1 MKRNCKSYFAQL
13 FIVIVTGMLISCLND
28 DDSFSSNSEI
38 VKVGDVVPEFSLI
51 GVNGD
56 IISSASLRGQYYLL
70 NFFDTGC
77 KDCQK
82 EFPVLQQI
90 YEKYQGE
97 LPVFNVPRS
106 QTTDEVNAYWNKEGL
121 TMPVY
126 TATDKSLYYKFATR
140 GIPRTYIID
149 MEGKVLDMFTDSPVV
164 DYETLDGALQKLLD
178 IEQPAG
184 AVNVSVRA
192 MVPLLTASD
201 EYHIPIENN
210 IGSLEVFFFDAN
222 TQNLVKK
229 VVLTDL
235 EEDKNNDASIYDA
248 TFTTPYQRIAVGVYN
263 IFAVANYSYM
273 PDNIVTQDDLLKII
287 DTKSLASGKQENIIG
302 YGPIMTSRAT
312 ALQNVDL
319 TPWAGKNVY
328 INVEMERVMA
338 KLQVG
343 LDKEYFELE
352 HNGTKYADIK
362 ITNYKLLNLSNSY
375 YLFQHTDVLT
385 SLGAAPKFKY
395 PDNYQDYAHG
405 ANQYVIDPYFYQKTT
420 NKEDAMKM
428 KDLYSAWYGDYS
440 TDGYAPILPSGSY
453 SNIYILENTAYKD
466 CQKNGYSVGIAF
478 QASVVPPYAY
488 IYDDVKKEL
497 RKETNSTVWETTI
510 YLYNYE
516 FYGSIEALN
525 AGSGLA
531 LDPYTA
537 WTDQLLSSYGV
548 KQCKDIRNVGVYE
561 TFYTYW
567 IQDPTITEPMAPMA
581 YSIQRNHLYKITITG
596 VSGLGESKI
605 TPEIMRDNYP
615 HSYVDVAPVPAPARP
630 LSYQSRRA
638 VPPIS
643 VSR

>member
-28 DDSFSSNSEI
+28 DDSSNNNREI

-51 GVNGD
+51 GINGD
-56 IISSASLRGQYYLL
+56 MISSASLRGQYYLL

-90 YEKYQGE
+90 YEKYKGE
-97 LPVFNVPRS
+97 LPVLNVPRS

-126 TATDKSLYYKFATR
+126 TATDKSLYYKFATK
-140 GIPRTYIID
+140 GIPRTYIVD

-164 DYETLDGALQKLLD
+164 DYETLDGALQKLLE

-192 MVPLLTASD
+192 MVPILTATD

-229 VVLTDL
+229 MVLTDL
-235 EEDKNNDASIYDA
+235 EEVENSDASKYDA
-248 TFTTPYQRIAVGVYN
+248 TFNTSYQRIAVGVYN

-273 PDNIVTQDDLLKII
+273 PEDILTQNDLLKII
-287 DTKSLASGKQENIIG
+287 DTKSLESGKQDNIIG
-302 YGPIMTSRAT
+302 NGPIMTSRAT

-319 TPWAGKNVY
+319 IPWAGKNIF

-343 LDKEYFELE
+343 LDQEYFELK

-362 ITNYKLLNLSNSY
+362 ITNYQLLNLNNSY

-385 SLGAAPKFKY
+385 SLGNATDFKF
-395 PDNYQDYAHG
+395 PNNFQDYANA
-405 ANQYVIDPYFYQKTT
+405 ANQYVIDPLFYQKTP
-420 NKEDAMKM
+420 NKADALKM

-440 TDGYAPILPSGSY
+440 TKGYAAVLPARSY

-466 CQKNGYSVGIAF
+466 CHKNGYSVGIAF
-478 QASVVPPYAY
+478 KASVVPTFAY
-488 IYDDVKKEL
+488 IFDTTEGKL
-497 RKETNSTVWETTI
+497 RKETNSSVWGTTI
-510 YLYNYE
+510 YLYDYE
-516 FYGSIEALN
+516 FYASITALKV
-525 AGSGLA
+525 GSGISS
-531 LDPYTA
+531 LDPYEDY
-537 WTDQLLSSYGV
+537 TDEQLANYGV
-548 KQCKDIRNVGVYE
+548 KQCKFNLGVYE

-567 IQDPTITEPMAPMA
+567 IQDPTITDPSAPMA
-581 YSIQRNHLYKITITG
+581 YSIQRNHLYEITITG
-596 VSGLGESKI
+596 VSGVGESKI
-605 TPEIMRDNYP
+605 TPDIMRDNYP
-615 HSYVDVAPVPAPARP
+615 HSYVDVAPAPARP
-630 LSYQSRRA
+630 ISFQSRRA
-638 VPPIS
+638 LPPIS
-643 VSR
+643 VSPI

>member
-1 MKRNCKSYFAQL
+1 MKRNCKSHIAKL

-28 DDSFSSNSEI
+28 DDFSSSNSEL

-51 GVNGD
+51 GANGD
-56 IISSASLRGQYYLL
+56 MISSASLRGQYYLL
-70 NFFDTGC
+70 NFFDTSC

-106 QTTDEVNAYWNKEGL
+106 QTADEVNAYWNKEGL
-121 TMPVY
+121 TMPFY
-126 TATDKSLYYKFATR
+126 TATDKSLYYKFATK
-140 GIPRTYIID
+140 GIPRTYIVE
-149 MEGKVLDMFTDSPVV
+149 MEGQVLDMFPDSPVV
-164 DYETLDGALQKLLD
+164 DYETLDGTLQKLLE
-178 IEQPAG
+178 IEEPTR
-184 AVNVSVRA
+184 AVKVSVRA
-192 MVPLLTASD
+192 MVPLTASD
-201 EYHIPIENN
+201 EYHTPIENN

-222 TQNLVKK
+222 TQKLVKK
-229 VVLTDL
+229 VTLTDL
-235 EEDKNNDASIYDA
+235 EKDENNDASKYDA
-248 TFTTPYQRIAVGVYN
+248 TFITSYQRIAIGVYN

-273 PDNIVTQDDLLKII
+273 PENIVTQNDLLKII
-287 DTKSLASGKQENIIG
+287 DTKSLSSGKQENIIG

-319 TPWAGKNVY
+319 VPYAGKNVY

-343 LDKEYFELE
+343 LKKEFFELE

-362 ITNYKLLNLSNSY
+362 ITNSQLLNLNNSY

-385 SLGAAPKFKY
+385 SLGEATEFKF
-395 PDNYQDYAHG
+395 PDNYQDYVSA
-405 ANQYVIDPYFYQKTT
+405 ANQYVIDPLFYQKTM
-420 NKEDAMKM
+420 NVEDAMKM

-440 TDGYAPILPSGSY
+440 TKGYAPILPAGSY

-478 QASVVPPYAY
+478 KASVAPPYAY
-488 IYDDVKKEL
+488 IYDAIKKEL
-497 RKETNSTVWETTI
+497 RKETESASWDKTI
-510 YLYNYE
+510 YLYNYN
-516 FYGSIEALN
+516 FYGSISALN
-525 AGSGLA
+525 VASGLS
-531 LDPYTA
+531 LDPYTTY
-537 WTDQLLSSYGV
+537 TDKELSDKGV
-548 KQCKDIRNVGVYE
+548 KQCKFNLGVYE

-596 VSGLGESKI
+596 VSGLGESEI

-615 HSYVDVAPVPAPARP
+615 HSYVDVAPARP
-630 LSYQSRRA
+630 ISFQSRRA
-638 VPPIS
+638 LPPIS
-643 VSR
+643 VSPI